1 MDLTFKA
8 IQNMSYV
15 SHVEFLVF
23 FDTRVDSPRRRSR
36 LEGNSDRD
44 ERDKDGGE
52 HLDKLALILAPNQIE
67 VYDIVVCQ
75 QRERNPDLTIRLG
88 ELFNKSNH
96 EVNLTIL
103 C

>member
-67 VYDIVVCQ
+67 VYDSWCVSSKYK
-75 QRERNPDLTIRLG
+75 RERNPDLTIRLG
-88 ELFNKSNH
+88 ELFKQRP
-96 EVNLTIL
+96 TMR
-103 C
+103 

>member
-1 MDLTFKA
+1 
-8 IQNMSYV
+8 MSYV

-75 QRERNPDLTIRLG
+75 Q
-88 ELFNKSNH
+88 
-96 EVNLTIL
+96 
-103 C
+103 

>member
-1 MDLTFKA
+1 
-8 IQNMSYV
+8 MSYI

-52 HLDKLALILAPNQIE
+52 HLALIFALNQIE
-67 VYDIVVCQ
+67 VYDMVCQ
-75 QRERNPDLTIRLG
+75 QGRA
-88 ELFNKSNH
+88 
-96 EVNLTIL
+96 
-103 C
+103 